1 MPSSLSSPVRESVRH
16 QLPQKPRSYFTSSS
30 PAHIAPHFSTFD
42 ARKAL
47 SSQSNHR
54 NSLQL
59 AFVSHFSSCSSA
71 RIRKTASVAHQLT
84 LVTLIPPNMLIA
96 SRLARLFR
104 PSSRL
109 QYYCSGNSAGAALRP
124 HLSVGTPQQV
134 SNPIRAA
141 AESSRL
147 RRPRGDSDVAAAAIL
162 TAAAITL
169 SPELDVTQASLL
181 PYVGRLQELSASFH
195 VSFQQTHEH

>member
-1 MPSSLSSPVRESVRH
+1 
-16 QLPQKPRSYFTSSS
+16 
-30 PAHIAPHFSTFD
+30 
-42 ARKAL
+42 
-47 SSQSNHR
+47 
-54 NSLQL
+54 
-59 AFVSHFSSCSSA
+59 
-71 RIRKTASVAHQLT
+71 
-84 LVTLIPPNMLIA
+84 MLIA
-96 SRLARLFR
+96 SARLARLVR
-104 PSSRL
+104 LSSRL

-169 SPELDVTQASLL
+169 SAELDVTQASLL

-195 VSFQQTHEH
+195 VSFHANA